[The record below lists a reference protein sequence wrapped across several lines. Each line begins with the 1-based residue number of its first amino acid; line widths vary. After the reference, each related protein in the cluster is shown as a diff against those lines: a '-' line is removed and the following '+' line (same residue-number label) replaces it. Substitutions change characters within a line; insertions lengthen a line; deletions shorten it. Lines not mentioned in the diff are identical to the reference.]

1 MKISTEKSLK
11 ALMLF
16 SLVPGVKSIAIG
28 AASSPGSVVG
38 GGSIAQRLDSDTC
51 NWSSIG
57 GSEGRL
63 FRGLINT
70 LLLRPLEGCEILR

>member
-1 MKISTEKSLK
+1 MP
-11 ALMLF
+11 F

-28 AASSPGSVVG
+28 AAPSPGSVVG
-38 GGSIAQRLDSDTC
+38 DGSIAQRLDSNTC

-57 GSEGRL
+57 GSEGWL

-70 LLLRPLEGCEILR
+70 LLLRSLEGCEILR